1 MPCDPGVRRSLL
13 PIAAALAW
21 VLPAGAAEPATVST
35 HVPDVPGAVIRAGGG
50 LVARGRDTVPAERA
64 PAAPGAPA
72 AGPGGSPTDS
82 YPGEE
87 VRVGQPLSGKLEA
100 SDRTTSDGT
109 AYDDWVYRGRAGERL
124 TIIMRSGSLDTYLR
138 FGRVVNDRFSQ
149 IETDDDGAGG
159 TDSRCDVT
167 LPAAGLYVIRANTL
181 FAGFGDYVLEVRR
194 R

>member
-1 MPCDPGVRRSLL
+1 MPCNPAVRGSLL
-13 PIAAALAW
+13 PVAAALVW
-21 VLPAGAAEPATVST
+21 TLPAGAQQPPGPQPRAEP
-35 HVPDVPGAVIRAGGG
+35 PGAA
-50 LVARGRDTVPAERA
+50 AAVPAASSGGSA
-64 PAAPGAPA
+64 PA
-72 AGPGGSPTDS
+72 S

-87 VRVGQPLSGKLEA
+87 ARLGQLAGKLEA

-109 AYDDWVYRGRAGERL
+109 AYDDWLYQGRAGERL

-138 FGRVVNDRFSQ
+138 FGRLVGDRFTQ

-167 LPAAGLYVIRANTL
+167 LPAAGVYVIRANTL

>member
-1 MPCDPGVRRSLL
+1 MPCNPAVRGSLL
-13 PIAAALAW
+13 PVAAVLVWTLPALAQQPPGPQPRAEPPGVAAAA
-21 VLPAGAAEPATVST
+21 
-35 HVPDVPGAVIRAGGG
+35 
-50 LVARGRDTVPAERA
+50 VPAASSGGSA
-64 PAAPGAPA
+64 PA
-72 AGPGGSPTDS
+72 S

-87 VRVGQPLSGKLEA
+87 ARLGQLAGKLEA

-109 AYDDWVYRGRAGERL
+109 AYDDWLYQGRAGERL

-138 FGRVVNDRFSQ
+138 FGRLVGDRFTQ

-167 LPAAGLYVIRANTL
+167 LPAAGVYVIRANTL

>member
-1 MPCDPGVRRSLL
+1 
-13 PIAAALAW
+13 
-21 VLPAGAAEPATVST
+21 
-35 HVPDVPGAVIRAGGG
+35 
-50 LVARGRDTVPAERA
+50 
-64 PAAPGAPA
+64 
-72 AGPGGSPTDS
+72 PGGSPVDS

-87 VRVGQPLSGKLEA
+87 VRIGQPLSGKLEE

-138 FGRVVNDRFSQ
+138 FGRVVNDRFTQ

-167 LPAAGLYVIRANTL
+167 LPAAGVYVIRANTL

>member
-1 MPCDPGVRRSLL
+1 MPCNPAVRGSLL
-13 PIAAALAW
+13 PVAAALVWA
-21 VLPAGAAEPATVST
+21 LPALAQPLPGEPA
-35 HVPDVPGAVIRAGGG
+35 G
-50 LVARGRDTVPAERA
+50 VAAAADTVPAARNPA
-64 PAAPGAPA
+64 PPGAATAVPAASSG
-72 AGPGGSPTDS
+72 GGSTPAS

-87 VRVGQPLSGKLEA
+87 ARLGQPLAGKLEA

-109 AYDDWVYRGRAGERL
+109 AYDDWLYQGRAGERL

-138 FGRVVNDRFSQ
+138 FGRLVGDRFTQ

-167 LPAAGLYVIRANTL
+167 LPAAGVYVIRANTL